1 MSENEKEASADEKQ
15 SEEVEDKIEA
25 EVKVEEN
32 TAPASV
38 KIGSAGI
45 MLVIILSLA
54 WYLAADRFTPYTQQ
68 ARVQGF
74 VIGVA
79 PKVGGV
85 VTRVWVNNDET
96 IAVDQPLFEI
106 DRSQY
111 EIALKRAQSDLENTI
126 KQIGA
131 GTAGVESAKANLLA
145 ARANE
150 TKAEQDASRQE
161 RLYKEDKGSI
171 SVRRL
176 ETSRSTL
183 AQARAKVL
191 AAKAEIQRAIEQKGG
206 EGEDN
211 AKLKSALSA
220 VEKATLDLENTVV
233 KASANGV
240 VTDLRADVGLF
251 AAAGNPVMTLIAIQ
265 DIWIRAEFTENN
277 LGHMRV
283 GTPVELVVD
292 ALPGKV
298 FSGKVGSIG
307 LGVAAGQ
314 PPPAGTLPTIENNR
328 DWLRQSQRYPVIINI
343 DREQHGQLRG
353 QVRIGGQV
361 EVMVYTEEAELLKTL
376 GKWYMRVMSW
386 LSYAY

>member
-1 MSENEKEASADEKQ
+1 MSDNEQEATTEEKQ
-15 SEEVEDKIEA
+15 PKED
-25 EVKVEEN
+25 EVKEEEI

-38 KIGSAGI
+38 KKGSAGI

-54 WYLAADRFTPYTQQ
+54 WYLTADRFTPYTQQ

-85 VTRVWVNNDET
+85 VTSVWVKNDET
-96 IAVDQPLFEI
+96 IALDQPLFEI

-150 TKAEQDASRQE
+150 TKARQDAMRQE

-183 AQARAKVL
+183 AQARAKVQM
-191 AAKAEIQRAIEQKGG
+191 AKAEIQRAIEQKGG

-211 AKLKSALSA
+211 AQLKSALSA

-233 KASANGV
+233 RASANGM

-251 AAAGNPVMTLIAIQ
+251 AGAGSPVLTLIAIQ
-265 DIWIRAEFTENN
+265 DFWIRAEFTENN

-343 DREQHGQLRG
+343 DKEQHGQLQG
-353 QVRIGGQV
+353 HVRIGGQV

-386 LSYAY
+386 FSYAY

>member
-1 MSENEKEASADEKQ
+1 MSENEQEPAADEKQ
-15 SEEVEDKIEA
+15 PVEEEVKA
-25 EVKVEEN
+25 EEN

-38 KIGSAGI
+38 KKGSAGI

-85 VTRVWVNNDET
+85 VTRVWVKNDEMVT
-96 IAVDQPLFEI
+96 VDQPLFEI

-111 EIALKRAQSDLENTI
+111 EIAMKRAESDLQNTI
-126 KQIGA
+126 SQIGA

-145 ARANE
+145 AKANE
-150 TKAEQDASRQE
+150 TKAEQDARRQE
-161 RLYKEDKGSI
+161 RLYKEDAGSI

-183 AQARAKVL
+183 AQARAKVQ

-220 VEKATLDLENTVV
+220 VDKATLDLENTLVR
-233 KASANGV
+233 ASAHGI
-240 VTDLRADVGLF
+240 VTDLRADVGHY
-251 AAAGNPVMTLIAIQ
+251 AGAGSPVLTLIAIQ
-265 DIWIRAEFTENN
+265 DFWIRAEFTENN

-283 GTPVELVVD
+283 GTPVDLVVD

-298 FSGKVGSIG
+298 FSGKISSIG

-328 DWLRQSQRYPVIINI
+328 DWLRQSQRYPVIIKL
-343 DREQHGQLRG
+343 DEDQREQLRG
-353 QVRIGGQV
+353 HVRIGGQV
-361 EVMVYTEEAELLKTL
+361 EVMVYTEEAKLLKTI
-376 GKWYMRVMSW
+376 GKWYIRAMSW

>member
-1 MSENEKEASADEKQ
+1 
-15 SEEVEDKIEA
+15 
-25 EVKVEEN
+25 
-32 TAPASV
+32 V
-38 KIGSAGI
+38 KIGSVGI
-45 MLVIILSLA
+45 MLVIILSLT

-85 VTRVWVNNDET
+85 VTRVWVKNDEIVT
-96 IAVDQPLFEI
+96 VDQSLFEI

-111 EIALKRAQSDLENTI
+111 EIALKRAESDLQNTI
-126 KQIGA
+126 SQIGA

-150 TKAEQDASRQE
+150 TKAEQDARRQE

-191 AAKAEIQRAIEQKGG
+191 VARAEIQRAIEQKGG

-233 KASANGV
+233 RASANGM

-251 AAAGNPVMTLIAIQ
+251 SGAGSPVLTLIAIQ
-265 DIWIRAEFTENN
+265 DFWIRAEFTENN

-283 GTPVELVVD
+283 GTPVDLVID

-298 FSGKVGSIG
+298 FGGKVTSIG

-343 DREQHGQLRG
+343 DEDQREQLRG
-353 QVRIGGQV
+353 HVRIGGQV
-361 EVMVYTEEAELLKTL
+361 EVMAYTEEAGLLKTI

-386 LSYAY
+386 FSYAY

>member
-1 MSENEKEASADEKQ
+1 
-15 SEEVEDKIEA
+15 
-25 EVKVEEN
+25 
-32 TAPASV
+32 
-38 KIGSAGI
+38 
-45 MLVIILSLA
+45 
-54 WYLAADRFTPYTQQ
+54 
-68 ARVQGF
+68 
-74 VIGVA
+74 
-79 PKVGGV
+79 V
-85 VTRVWVNNDET
+85 VTRVWVKNDEIVT
-96 IAVDQPLFEI
+96 VDQSLFEI

-111 EIALKRAQSDLENTI
+111 EIALKRAESDLQNTI
-126 KQIGA
+126 SQIGA

-145 ARANE
+145 AKANA
-150 TKAEQDASRQE
+150 TKAEQDARRQE
-161 RLYKEDKGSI
+161 RLYKEDEGSI

-191 AAKAEIQRAIEQKGG
+191 VARAEILRAIAQKGG

-265 DIWIRAEFTENN
+265 DFWIRAEFTENN

-283 GTPVELVVD
+283 GSPVELVVD
-292 ALPGKV
+292 AMPGKV
-298 FSGKVGSIG
+298 FTGKVSSIG

-314 PPPAGTLPTIENNR
+314 TPPAGTLPTIENNR
-328 DWLRQSQRYPVIINI
+328 DWLRQSQRYPVIIKI
-343 DREQHGQLRG
+343 DRDQHEQLRNH
-353 QVRIGGQV
+353 VRIGGQV
-361 EVMVYTEEAELLKTL
+361 EVMVYTEEAELLKTI
-376 GKWYMRVMSW
+376 GKWYIRAMSW

>member
-1 MSENEKEASADEKQ
+1 MSDNEQEATTEEKQ
-15 SEEVEDKIEA
+15 PKEEEVK
-25 EVKVEEN
+25 EEEI

-38 KIGSAGI
+38 KKGSAGI

-54 WYLAADRFTPYTQQ
+54 WYLTADRFTPYTQQ

-85 VTRVWVNNDET
+85 VTSVWVKNDET
-96 IAVDQPLFEI
+96 IALDQPLFEI

-145 ARANE
+145 AKANE
-150 TKAEQDASRQE
+150 TKARQDAMRQE

-183 AQARAKVL
+183 AQARAKVQV
-191 AAKAEIQRAIEQKGG
+191 AKAEIQRAIEQKGG

-211 AKLKSALSA
+211 AQLKSALSA
-220 VEKATLDLENTVV
+220 VEKAALDLENTVV
-233 KASANGV
+233 RASANGM

-251 AAAGNPVMTLIAIQ
+251 AGAGSPVLTLIAIQ
-265 DIWIRAEFTENN
+265 DFWIRAEFTENN

-343 DREQHGQLRG
+343 DKEQHGQLQG
-353 QVRIGGQV
+353 HVRIGGQV

-386 LSYAY
+386 FSYAY

>member
-1 MSENEKEASADEKQ
+1 MSENEQEATTDQNKPKE
-15 SEEVEDKIEA
+15 EA
-25 EVKVEEN
+25 MKVEEN
-32 TAPASV
+32 TAHASV
-38 KIGSAGI
+38 KVGSAGI

-54 WYLAADRFTPYTQQ
+54 WYLTADRFTPYTQQ

-74 VIGVA
+74 VVGVA

-85 VTRVWVNNDET
+85 VTQMWINNDEIVT
-96 IAVDQPLFEI
+96 LGQSLFEI

-111 EIALKRAQSDLENTI
+111 EIALKRAQSDLENTL
-126 KQIGA
+126 KKIGA
-131 GTAGVESAKANLLA
+131 GAAGVESARANLLA
-145 ARANE
+145 AKANE
-150 TKAEQDASRQE
+150 TKAGQDARRQE

-183 AQARAKVL
+183 AQAKAKVQ
-191 AAKAEIQRAIEQKGG
+191 AAEAEIQRAIEQKGG

-211 AKLKSALSA
+211 AQLKSALSA
-220 VEKATLDLENTVV
+220 VEKANLDLQNTVV
-233 KASANGV
+233 RASANGM

-251 AAAGNPVMTLIAIQ
+251 AGAGSPVLTLIAIQ
-265 DIWIRAEFTENN
+265 DFWIRAEFTENN
-277 LGHMRV
+277 LGHIRV
-283 GTPVELVVD
+283 GTPVELVID

-298 FSGKVGSIG
+298 FSGKVSSIG
-307 LGVAAGQ
+307 LGVAAVQ

-343 DREQHGQLRG
+343 DKEQHGQLQG
-353 QVRIGGQV
+353 HVRIGGQV

-386 LSYAY
+386 FSYAY

>member
-1 MSENEKEASADEKQ
+1 MSENEQEATTDQNKPKE
-15 SEEVEDKIEA
+15 EA
-25 EVKVEEN
+25 MKVEEN
-32 TAPASV
+32 TAHASV
-38 KIGSAGI
+38 KVGSAGI

-54 WYLAADRFTPYTQQ
+54 WYLTADRFTPYTQQ

-74 VIGVA
+74 VVGVA

-85 VTRVWVNNDET
+85 VTQMWINNDEIVT
-96 IAVDQPLFEI
+96 LGQSLFEI

-111 EIALKRAQSDLENTI
+111 EIALKRAQSDLENTL
-126 KQIGA
+126 KKIGA
-131 GTAGVESAKANLLA
+131 GAAGVESARANLLA
-145 ARANE
+145 AKANE
-150 TKAEQDASRQE
+150 TKAGQDARRQE

-183 AQARAKVL
+183 AQAKAKVQ
-191 AAKAEIQRAIEQKGG
+191 AAEAEIQRAIEQKGG

-211 AKLKSALSA
+211 AQLKSALSA
-220 VEKATLDLENTVV
+220 VEKANLDLQNTVV
-233 KASANGV
+233 RASANGM

-251 AAAGNPVMTLIAIQ
+251 AGAGSPVLTLIAIQ
-265 DIWIRAEFTENN
+265 DFWIRAEFTENN
-277 LGHMRV
+277 LGHIRV
-283 GTPVELVVD
+283 GTPVELVID

-298 FSGKVGSIG
+298 FSGKVSSIG
-307 LGVAAGQ
+307 LGVAAVQ

-343 DREQHGQLRG
+343 DKEQHGRLQG
-353 QVRIGGQV
+353 HVRIGGQV

-386 LSYAY
+386 FSYAY

>member
-1 MSENEKEASADEKQ
+1 MSENEQEPAADEKQ
-15 SEEVEDKIEA
+15 PNED
-25 EVKVEEN
+25 EVKSEVEEN

-38 KIGSAGI
+38 KKGSAGI
-45 MLVIILSLA
+45 ILVIILSLA

-85 VTRVWVNNDET
+85 VTRVWVRNDEMVT
-96 IAVDQPLFEI
+96 VDQSLFEI

-111 EIALKRAQSDLENTI
+111 EIALKRAESELQNTI
-126 KQIGA
+126 SQIGA

-145 ARANE
+145 AQANE
-150 TKAEQDASRQE
+150 TKADQDARRQE
-161 RLYKEDKGSI
+161 RLYKEDAGSI

-176 ETSRSTL
+176 ETSRSAL
-183 AQARAKVL
+183 AQARAKVQ

-220 VEKATLDLENTVV
+220 VDKATLDLNNTMVR
-233 KASANGV
+233 ASAHGI
-240 VTDLRADVGLF
+240 VTDLRADVGLY
-251 AAAGNPVMTLIAIQ
+251 AGAGSPVLTLIAIQ
-265 DIWIRAEFTENN
+265 NFWIRAEFTENN
-277 LGHMRV
+277 LGHIRV
-283 GTPVELVVD
+283 GTPVDLVVD

-298 FSGKVGSIG
+298 FSGKVSSIG

-314 PPPAGTLPTIENNR
+314 PPPAGTLPTIDNNR
-328 DWLRQSQRYPVIINI
+328 DWLRQSQRYPVIIKL
-343 DREQHGQLRG
+343 DEDQREQLRG
-353 QVRIGGQV
+353 HVRIGGQV
-361 EVMVYTEEAELLKTL
+361 EVMVYTEEAELLKTI
-376 GKWYMRVMSW
+376 GKWYIRAMSW

>member
-1 MSENEKEASADEKQ
+1 MSDNEQEATTEEKQ
-15 SEEVEDKIEA
+15 PKEEEVK
-25 EVKVEEN
+25 EEEI

-38 KIGSAGI
+38 KKGSAGI

-54 WYLAADRFTPYTQQ
+54 WYLTADRFTPYTQQ

-85 VTRVWVNNDET
+85 VTSVWVKNDET
-96 IAVDQPLFEI
+96 IALDQPLFEI

-150 TKAEQDASRQE
+150 TKARQDAMRQE

-183 AQARAKVL
+183 AQARAKVQV
-191 AAKAEIQRAIEQKGG
+191 AKAEIQRAIEQKGG

-211 AKLKSALSA
+211 AQLKSALSA

-233 KASANGV
+233 RASANGM

-251 AAAGNPVMTLIAIQ
+251 AGAGSPVLTLIAIQ
-265 DIWIRAEFTENN
+265 DFWIRAEFTENN

-343 DREQHGQLRG
+343 DKEQHGQLQG
-353 QVRIGGQV
+353 HVRIGGQV

-386 LSYAY
+386 FSYAY

>member
-1 MSENEKEASADEKQ
+1 MSDNEQEATTEEKQ
-15 SEEVEDKIEA
+15 PKEEEVK
-25 EVKVEEN
+25 EEEI

-38 KIGSAGI
+38 KKGSAGI

-54 WYLAADRFTPYTQQ
+54 WYLTADRFTPYTQQ

-85 VTRVWVNNDET
+85 VTSVWVKNDET
-96 IAVDQPLFEI
+96 IALDQPLFEI

-111 EIALKRAQSDLENTI
+111 EIALKRTQSDLENTI

-145 ARANE
+145 AKANE
-150 TKAEQDASRQE
+150 TKARQDAMRQE

-183 AQARAKVL
+183 AQATAKVQV
-191 AAKAEIQRAIEQKGG
+191 AKAEIQRAIEQKGG

-211 AKLKSALSA
+211 AQLKSALSA

-233 KASANGV
+233 RASANGM

-251 AAAGNPVMTLIAIQ
+251 AGAGSPVLTLIAIQ
-265 DIWIRAEFTENN
+265 DFWIRAEFTENN

-343 DREQHGQLRG
+343 DKEQHGQLQG
-353 QVRIGGQV
+353 HVRIGGQV

-386 LSYAY
+386 FSYAY

>member
-1 MSENEKEASADEKQ
+1 MSENEQKPVAEKKQAEEDE
-15 SEEVEDKIEA
+15 VG
-25 EVKVEEN
+25 VKSGDDEN

-38 KIGSAGI
+38 KIGGAGI
-45 MLVIILSLA
+45 MLVIILTLA
-54 WYLAADRFTPYTQQ
+54 WYLTADRFTPYTQQ

-74 VIGVA
+74 VVGVA

-85 VTRVWVNNDET
+85 VTRVWVKNDE
-96 IAVDQPLFEI
+96 IVKVDQSLFEI

-111 EIALKRAQSDLENTI
+111 EIALKRAQSDLENTL
-126 KQIGA
+126 KKIGA
-131 GTAGVESAKANLLA
+131 GAAGVESAKANLLA
-145 ARANE
+145 AQANE
-150 TKAEQDASRQE
+150 TKAEQDATRQE

-176 ETSRSTL
+176 ETARSTL

-191 AAKAEIQRAIEQKGG
+191 VARAEIQRAIEQKGG

-211 AKLKSALSA
+211 AQLKSALSA

-233 KASANGV
+233 RASANGM

-251 AAAGNPVMTLIAIQ
+251 AGAGNPVLTLIAIQ
-265 DIWIRAEFTENN
+265 DFWIRAEFTENN

-283 GTPVELVVD
+283 GAPVELVVD

-298 FSGKVGSIG
+298 FSGTVSSIG

-343 DREQHGQLRG
+343 DKEQHGQLHG

-361 EVMVYTEEAELLKTL
+361 EVMVYTEEAGLLKTL

-386 LSYAY
+386 FSYAY

>member
-1 MSENEKEASADEKQ
+1 MSDNEQEATTEEKQ
-15 SEEVEDKIEA
+15 PKEEEVK
-25 EVKVEEN
+25 EEEI

-38 KIGSAGI
+38 KKGSAGI

-54 WYLAADRFTPYTQQ
+54 WYLTADRFTPYTQQ

-85 VTRVWVNNDET
+85 VTSVWVKNDET
-96 IAVDQPLFEI
+96 IALDQPLFEI

-150 TKAEQDASRQE
+150 TKARQDAMRQE

-183 AQARAKVL
+183 AQARAKVQM
-191 AAKAEIQRAIEQKGG
+191 AKAEIQRAIEQKGG

-211 AKLKSALSA
+211 AQLKSALSA

-233 KASANGV
+233 RASANGM

-251 AAAGNPVMTLIAIQ
+251 AGAGSPVLTLIAIQ
-265 DIWIRAEFTENN
+265 DFWIRAEFTENN

-343 DREQHGQLRG
+343 DKEQHGQLQG
-353 QVRIGGQV
+353 HVRIGGQV

-386 LSYAY
+386 FSYAY

>member
-1 MSENEKEASADEKQ
+1 MSDNEQEATTEEKQ
-15 SEEVEDKIEA
+15 PKED
-25 EVKVEEN
+25 EVKEEEI

-38 KIGSAGI
+38 KKGSVGI

-54 WYLAADRFTPYTQQ
+54 WYLTADRFTPYTQQ

-85 VTRVWVNNDET
+85 VTSVWVKNDET
-96 IAVDQPLFEI
+96 IALDQPLFEI

-145 ARANE
+145 AKANE
-150 TKAEQDASRQE
+150 TKARQDAMRQE

-183 AQARAKVL
+183 AQARAKVQV
-191 AAKAEIQRAIEQKGG
+191 AKAEIQRAIEQKGG

-211 AKLKSALSA
+211 AQLKSALSA

-233 KASANGV
+233 RASANGM

-251 AAAGNPVMTLIAIQ
+251 AGAGSPVLTLIAIQ
-265 DIWIRAEFTENN
+265 DFWIRAEFTENN

-307 LGVAAGQ
+307 LGIASGQ

-343 DREQHGQLRG
+343 DKEQHGQLQG
-353 QVRIGGQV
+353 HVRIGGQV

-386 LSYAY
+386 FSYAY

>member
-1 MSENEKEASADEKQ
+1 MSDNEQEATTEEKQ
-15 SEEVEDKIEA
+15 PKED
-25 EVKVEEN
+25 EVKEEEI

-38 KIGSAGI
+38 KKGSAGI

-54 WYLAADRFTPYTQQ
+54 WYLTADRFTPYTQQ

-85 VTRVWVNNDET
+85 VTSVWVKNDET
-96 IAVDQPLFEI
+96 IALDQPLFEI

-126 KQIGA
+126 KQIRA

-145 ARANE
+145 AKANE
-150 TKAEQDASRQE
+150 TKARQDAMRQE

-183 AQARAKVL
+183 AQARAKVQV
-191 AAKAEIQRAIEQKGG
+191 AKAEIQRAIEQKGG

-211 AKLKSALSA
+211 AQLKSALSA
-220 VEKATLDLENTVV
+220 VEKAALDLENTVV
-233 KASANGV
+233 RASANGM

-251 AAAGNPVMTLIAIQ
+251 AGAGSPVLTLIAIQ
-265 DIWIRAEFTENN
+265 DFWIRAEFTENN

-343 DREQHGQLRG
+343 DKEQHGQLQG
-353 QVRIGGQV
+353 HVRIGGQV

-386 LSYAY
+386 FSYAY

>member
-1 MSENEKEASADEKQ
+1 MSENEQEPAADEKQ
-15 SEEVEDKIEA
+15 PNEEEVKL
-25 EVKVEEN
+25 EEN

-38 KIGSAGI
+38 KKGSAGI
-45 MLVIILSLA
+45 ILVIILSLA

-85 VTRVWVNNDET
+85 VTSVWVKNDET
-96 IAVDQPLFEI
+96 IALDQPLFEI

-111 EIALKRAQSDLENTI
+111 EIALKRAESELQNTI
-126 KQIGA
+126 SQIGA

-145 ARANE
+145 AKANE
-150 TKAEQDASRQE
+150 TKAGQDARRQE
-161 RLYKEDKGSI
+161 RLYKEDAGSI

-183 AQARAKVL
+183 AQARAKVQV
-191 AAKAEIQRAIEQKGG
+191 AKAEIQRAIEQKGG

-220 VEKATLDLENTVV
+220 VDKATLDLNNTMVR
-233 KASANGV
+233 ASAHGV
-240 VTDLRADVGLF
+240 VTDLRADVGLY
-251 AAAGNPVMTLIAIQ
+251 AGAGSPVLTLIAIQ
-265 DIWIRAEFTENN
+265 DFWIRAEFTENN

-298 FSGKVGSIG
+298 FTGKVSSIG
-307 LGVAAGQ
+307 LGVASGQ
-314 PPPAGTLPTIENNR
+314 TPSAGTLPTIENNR
-328 DWLRQSQRYPVIINI
+328 DWLRQSQRYPVIIKL
-343 DREQHGQLRG
+343 DRDQQEQLRNH
-353 QVRIGGQV
+353 VRIGGQV
-361 EVMVYTEEAELLKTL
+361 EVMAFTEEAELLKTI
-376 GKWYMRVMSW
+376 GKWYIRAMSW
-386 LSYAY
+386 FSYAY

>member
-1 MSENEKEASADEKQ
+1 MSDNEQEATTEEKQ
-15 SEEVEDKIEA
+15 PKED
-25 EVKVEEN
+25 EVKEEEI

-38 KIGSAGI
+38 KKGSAGI

-54 WYLAADRFTPYTQQ
+54 WYLTADRFTPYTQQ

-85 VTRVWVNNDET
+85 VTSVWVKNDEA
-96 IAVDQPLFEI
+96 IALDQPLFEI

-150 TKAEQDASRQE
+150 TKARQDAMRQE

-183 AQARAKVL
+183 AQARAKVQM
-191 AAKAEIQRAIEQKGG
+191 AKAEIQRAIEQKGG

-211 AKLKSALSA
+211 AQLKSALSA

-233 KASANGV
+233 RASANGM

-251 AAAGNPVMTLIAIQ
+251 AGAGSPVLTLIAIQ
-265 DIWIRAEFTENN
+265 DFWIRAEFTENN

-343 DREQHGQLRG
+343 DKEQHGQLQG
-353 QVRIGGQV
+353 HVRIGGQV

-386 LSYAY
+386 FYYAY

>member
-1 MSENEKEASADEKQ
+1 MSDNEQEATTEEKQ
-15 SEEVEDKIEA
+15 PKEEEIKE
-25 EVKVEEN
+25 EEN

-38 KIGSAGI
+38 KKGSAGI

-54 WYLAADRFTPYTQQ
+54 WYLTADRFTPYTQQ

-85 VTRVWVNNDET
+85 VTSVWVKNDET
-96 IAVDQPLFEI
+96 IALDQPLFEI

-150 TKAEQDASRQE
+150 TKARQDAMRQE

-183 AQARAKVL
+183 AQARAKVQV
-191 AAKAEIQRAIEQKGG
+191 AKAEIQRAIEQKGG

-211 AKLKSALSA
+211 AQLKSALSA
-220 VEKATLDLENTVV
+220 VEKATLDHENTGVR
-233 KASANGV
+233 ASANGMA
-240 VTDLRADVGLF
+240 TDLRADVGLF
-251 AAAGNPVMTLIAIQ
+251 AGAGSPGLTPIANQ
-265 DIWIRAEFTENN
+265 DVWIRAEFTENN
-277 LGHMRV
+277 Q
-283 GTPVELVVD
+283 
-292 ALPGKV
+292 
-298 FSGKVGSIG
+298 
-307 LGVAAGQ
+307 GQ
-314 PPPAGTLPTIENNR
+314 
-328 DWLRQSQRYPVIINI
+328 Q
-343 DREQHGQLRG
+343 
-353 QVRIGGQV
+353 GG
-361 EVMVYTEEAELLKTL
+361 
-376 GKWYMRVMSW
+376 
-386 LSYAY
+386 

>member
-1 MSENEKEASADEKQ
+1 MSDNEQEATNDQKKPR
-15 SEEVEDKIEA
+15 EEEL
-25 EVKVEEN
+25 KVEEN
-32 TAPASV
+32 TAHASV

-54 WYLAADRFTPYTQQ
+54 WYLTADRFTPYTQQ

-85 VTRVWVNNDET
+85 VTSVWVKNDET
-96 IAVDQPLFEI
+96 IALDQPLFEI

-150 TKAEQDASRQE
+150 TKARQDAVRQE

-183 AQARAKVL
+183 AQARAKVQV
-191 AAKAEIQRAIEQKGG
+191 AKAEIQRAIEQKGG

-211 AKLKSALSA
+211 AQLKSALSA

-233 KASANGV
+233 RASANGM

-251 AAAGNPVMTLIAIQ
+251 AGAGSPVLTLIAIQ
-265 DIWIRAEFTENN
+265 DFWIRAEFTENN

-343 DREQHGQLRG
+343 DKEQHGQLQG
-353 QVRIGGQV
+353 HVRIGGQV

-386 LSYAY
+386 FSYAY